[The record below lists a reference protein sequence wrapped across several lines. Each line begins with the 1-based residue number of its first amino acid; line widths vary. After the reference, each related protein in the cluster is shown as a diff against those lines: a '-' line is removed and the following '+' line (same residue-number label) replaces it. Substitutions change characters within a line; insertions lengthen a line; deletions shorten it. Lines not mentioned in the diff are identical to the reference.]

1 MQKNL
6 DSLIWH
12 AKNDRGQFAL
22 TEKQKADILERVGK
36 GCRQE
41 TKDKLARRL
50 ELPLSLWKRHGIY
63 SRMTL
68 NEDGAD
74 YIVGQDWIT
83 ERKVLRKC
91 ILD

>member
-1 MQKNL
+1 MQQNL
-6 DSLIWH
+6 DSLIWQ

-22 TEKQKADILERVGK
+22 TDKQKADILESLGK

>member
-1 MQKNL
+1 MQQNL
-6 DSLIWH
+6 DSLIWQ

-22 TEKQKADILERVGK
+22 TDKQKIDIIDLAGH
-36 GCRQE
+36 GCRKE
-41 TKDKLARRL
+41 TKDKLARRV
-50 ELPLSLWKRHGIY
+50 ELPLALWKRHGIY
-63 SRMTL
+63 SRLTL
-68 NEDGAD
+68 HNLGAD

>member
-1 MQKNL
+1 MQQNL
-6 DSLIWH
+6 DSLIWQ

-22 TEKQKADILERVGK
+22 TDKQKADILERVGK

-68 NEDGAD
+68 NEEGAD